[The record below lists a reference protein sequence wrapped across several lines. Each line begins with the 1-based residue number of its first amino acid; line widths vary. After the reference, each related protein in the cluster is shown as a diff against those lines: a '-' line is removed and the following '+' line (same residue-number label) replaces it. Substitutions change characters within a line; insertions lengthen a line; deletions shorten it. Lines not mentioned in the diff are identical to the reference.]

1 MSKWKVPLSDAFCS
15 SKELLNNNSFIDG
28 INLMKVC
35 WGGGRNTEEDF
46 KQAGKQVMAFFQPN
60 LADPITFSQILFS
73 IAVFLSVSG

>member
-35 WGGGRNTEEDF
+35 WGGGAEIQKKISN
-46 KQAGKQVMAFFQPN
+46 KQESKLWHFFN
-60 LADPITFSQILFS
+60 LT
-73 IAVFLSVSG
+73 